1 MAGVEMAKRHPSLW
15 AALPHQ
21 FYYTA
26 IFFSSEFPGAVQV
39 YYGFSDIDLCS
50 QAAQQFEDLVF
61 HVSRPLLHPFIAI
74 ISNYWNPVYRTPVP
88 IIPLFQLPVYR
99 GGGQK
104 LSLSPWSVYFVS
116 VCIPWYLGVF
126 RAEGGKGDKVDH
138 NSR

>member
-61 HVSRPLLHPFIAI
+61 HFRGPSYTHLLLLYQTIGTRFIERLFLLYPYF
-74 ISNYWNPVYRTPVP
+74 SSPSTGRVTKTLFVTPVCRFCH
-88 IIPLFQLPVYR
+88 PLF
-99 GGGQK
+99 
-104 LSLSPWSVYFVS
+104 SL
-116 VCIPWYLGVF
+116 I
-126 RAEGGKGDKVDH
+126 
-138 NSR
+138 

>member
-61 HVSRPLLHPFIAI
+61 HVWRPLLHPVIDI
-74 ISNYWNPVYRTPVP
+74 ISNYWNSGDRSPFHS
-88 IIPLFQLPVYR
+88 IPLIQLSGYR
-99 GGGQK
+99 G
-104 LSLSPWSVYFVS
+104 
-116 VCIPWYLGVF
+116 
-126 RAEGGKGDKVDH
+126 
-138 NSR
+138 